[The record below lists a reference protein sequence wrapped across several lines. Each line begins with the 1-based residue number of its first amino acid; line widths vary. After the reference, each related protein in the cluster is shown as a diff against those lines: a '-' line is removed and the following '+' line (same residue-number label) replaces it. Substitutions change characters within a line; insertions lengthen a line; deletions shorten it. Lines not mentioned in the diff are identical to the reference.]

1 MDRLLILLLVERLA
15 NHLQDARHVA
25 VGASSPLPAAAALL
39 ARHLDPSIRVSLLG
53 AETTSDFTDGG
64 RELFD
69 CAAQGRI
76 DYFFF
81 SGVQIDGA
89 ANINLVGRGNYPALD
104 QRFAGSF
111 GSAYLYHHVPKVI
124 LFCWNHALAALV
136 NKVDFISAAGP
147 LNDGVWRRGG
157 PVILMT
163 DRCEFTYQRFGNS
176 ATSDSTAA
184 AQQKSE
190 EPAGGFVLSSLH
202 PEQSLQSIADNTGFS
217 YKVDPNCADLVTS
230 PEIALSRVEQL
241 MSDDILPELEQ
252 TYPRFVSRWKQEQS

>member
-1 MDRLLILLLVERLA
+1 MDRLLILLLAERLA
-15 NHLQDARHVA
+15 NRLKDAKHVA

-39 ARHLDPSIRVSLLG
+39 ARHHDPSLRVSLLG

-89 ANINLVGRGNYPALD
+89 ANINLVGRGNYPSLD

-124 LFCWNHALAALV
+124 LFCWNHALGTLV
-136 NKVDFISAAGP
+136 DKVDFISAAGP

-157 PVILMT
+157 PVVLMT
-163 DRCEFTYQRFGNS
+163 DRCEFTYQRF
-176 ATSDSTAA
+176 SDSTGAA
-184 AQQKSE
+184 EQMHE
-190 EPAGGFVLSSLH
+190 GPAGGFLLSSLH
-202 PEQSLQSIADNTGFS
+202 PEQSLQSVADNTGFT
-217 YKVDPNCADLVTS
+217 YTVDPNCADSVTS

>member
-15 NHLQDARHVA
+15 NRLHDARHVA

-39 ARHLDPSIRVSLLG
+39 ARHHDPSLRVSLLG

-124 LFCWNHALAALV
+124 LFCWNHALGTLV
-136 NKVDFISAAGP
+136 DKVDFISAAGP

-163 DRCEFTYQRFGNS
+163 DRCEFTYQRFVENARS
-176 ATSDSTAA
+176 DSKASDST
-184 AQQKSE
+184 
-190 EPAGGFVLSSLH
+190 EPAGGFVLSTLH
-202 PEQSLQSIADNTGFS
+202 PEQSLQSIADNTGFT
-217 YKVDPNCADLVTS
+217 YTVDPNFANSITS
-230 PEIALSRVEQL
+230 PETALSEIEQL
-241 MSDDILPELEQ
+241 MNNDILPELEQ